1 MGPMGLPSRGST
13 HRPGPTV
20 MWMMVERLHNG
31 RDASEF
37 GAPRR
42 VPRPV
47 LLILVYGIFLVI
59 VGMTAVAQT
68 AMVSADFSTTTLNS
82 TVGADA
88 ALVRLFVT
96 SGLSPDDLGPDGITA
111 ERQATLDER
120 LAYLV
125 QSGQILRVEVRLP
138 DGRVLAADQPSTRG
152 AVAPPSS
159 DFSTAL
165 TGLTATAGIDD
176 VESSEAVGAALPT
189 THVLREYF
197 PLVTDGQVR
206 AVVGVWRDAAPILA
220 TLEAVRRNIILV
232 TVSAGVIAAIVLYF
246 VFRSAQGRITRQTR
260 ALVDALD
267 RDTLTGTL
275 NHGALVDLVAAGIE
289 RARTDEAAIGVAL
302 IDVDNFRLLNETYGH
317 AAGDQALLT
326 VVDVLRRSL
335 PDDVAFGRY
344 GPDEFLV
351 IAPAGSVHT
360 MIDVLE
366 RMRSILVD
374 RSLQF
379 DASERLPLTVSAG
392 VCLFPDH
399 ADSVTALLTV
409 MALTLQEAKAS
420 GGDAV
425 RVAGRTPEA
434 EPETRTF
441 DVFQGL
447 IFAVDTKDRYTK
459 QHSEDVARYG
469 VFLAER
475 LGLAP
480 EVIATIR
487 VAGLLHDIGKIGIP
501 DQILRKPGSLT
512 AEEYAIV
519 KQHVALGDLI
529 VRDLPDVDV
538 IRAGVRHHHERWD
551 GDGYLDRLAGEE
563 IPLVARILAVGDAF
577 SAMTTTRPYRKA
589 LGIDEALR
597 RLEDAA
603 GSQLEERLVA
613 LFVSG
618 IETLEDAPL
627 PGADVQSLRLWTPYR
642 QVA

>member
-1 MGPMGLPSRGST
+1 
-13 HRPGPTV
+13 V
-20 MWMMVERLHNG
+20 
-31 RDASEF
+31 
-37 GAPRR
+37 
-42 VPRPV
+42 
-47 LLILVYGIFLVI
+47 
-59 VGMTAVAQT
+59 
-68 AMVSADFSTTTLNS
+68 TL
-82 TVGADA
+82 
-88 ALVRLFVT
+88 
-96 SGLSPDDLGPDGITA
+96 
-111 ERQATLDER
+111 
-120 LAYLV
+120 
-125 QSGQILRVEVRLP
+125 
-138 DGRVLAADQPSTRG
+138 
-152 AVAPPSS
+152 
-159 DFSTAL
+159 
-165 TGLTATAGIDD
+165 
-176 VESSEAVGAALPT
+176 
-189 THVLREYF
+189 
-197 PLVTDGQVR
+197 
-206 AVVGVWRDAAPILA
+206 
-220 TLEAVRRNIILV
+220 
-232 TVSAGVIAAIVLYF
+232 SAGLIAAIALYL
-246 VFRSAQGRITRQTR
+246 VFRSAQGRITRQTA

-275 NHGALVDLVAAGIE
+275 NHGALVALVATGIE
-289 RARTDEAAIGVAL
+289 RARATDAAIGVAL
-302 IDVDNFRLLNETYGH
+302 IDIDNFRLLNETYGH
-317 AAGDQALLT
+317 DAGNEALLT
-326 VVDVLRRSL
+326 VAGVLRRSL

-351 IAPAGSVHT
+351 VAPAGSVHL

-366 RMRSILVD
+366 RMRAVLVD
-374 RSLQF
+374 HSLQF

-409 MALTLQEAKAS
+409 MALTLQEAKSS

-425 RVAGRTPEA
+425 RVAGRPVES

-475 LGLAP
+475 MGLAP
-480 EVIATIR
+480 ELVATIR
-487 VAGLLHDIGKIGIP
+487 VAGLLHDVGKIGVP
-501 DQILRKPGSLT
+501 DGILRKPGSLT

-529 VRDLPDVDV
+529 VRDLPDVEV

-589 LGIDEALR
+589 LPTDEALR

-603 GSQLEERLVA
+603 GSQLDEWLVT
-613 LFVSG
+613 LFVDG
-618 IETLEDAPL
+618 IETIDGAPL
-627 PGADVQSLRLWTPYR
+627 PGVDVGSLRLWTPYR

>member
-1 MGPMGLPSRGST
+1 M
-13 HRPGPTV
+13 TV
-20 MWMMVERLHNG
+20 V
-31 RDASEF
+31 DASGVQPATTF
-37 GAPRR
+37 GARAR

-59 VGMTAVAQT
+59 VGLTAVAQT
-68 AMVSADFSTTTLNS
+68 AMVSADLSATTLNT

-96 SGLSPDDLGPDGITA
+96 GNLSPDDLGPAGPTP
-111 ERQATLDER
+111 ERQAALEGR
-120 LAYLV
+120 LASLV
-125 QSGQILRVEVRLP
+125 RPGEILRVEVRRP
-138 DGRVLAADQPSTRG
+138 DGRIVAADDPSARG
-152 AVAPPSS
+152 IVGAPSA
-159 DFSTAL
+159 DFMTAL
-165 TGLTATAGIDD
+165 GGQTATAGIADARL
-176 VESSEAVGAALPT
+176 SEAAGTPLATSDV
-189 THVLREYF
+189 VREYF
-197 PLVTDGQVR
+197 PLITDGQVR
-206 AVVGVWRDAAPILA
+206 GVVGVWRDAAPILA
-220 TLEAVRRNIILV
+220 TLDAVRWNVVLV
-232 TVSAGVIAAIVLYF
+232 TLSAGLIAAIVLYL
-246 VFRSAQGRITRQTR
+246 VFRSAQGRITRQTA

-275 NHGALVDLVAAGIE
+275 NHGALVALVATGIE
-289 RARTDEAAIGVAL
+289 RARATDAAIGVAL
-302 IDVDNFRLLNETYGH
+302 IDIDNFRLLNETYGH
-317 AAGDQALLT
+317 DAGNEALLT
-326 VVDVLRRSL
+326 VAGVLRRSL

-351 IAPAGSVHT
+351 VAPAGSVHL

-366 RMRSILVD
+366 RMRAVLVD
-374 RSLQF
+374 HSLQF
-379 DASERLPLTVSAG
+379 EASERLPLTVSAG

-425 RVAGRTPEA
+425 RVAGRPSES
-434 EPETRTF
+434 EPGTRTF

-480 EVIATIR
+480 ELVATIR
-487 VAGLLHDIGKIGIP
+487 VAGLLHDVGKIGVP
-501 DQILRKPGSLT
+501 DGILRKPGSLT

-529 VRDLPDVDV
+529 VRDLPDVEV

-589 LGIDEALR
+589 LATDEALR

-603 GSQLEERLVA
+603 GSQLDERLVT
-613 LFVSG
+613 LFVDG
-618 IETLEDAPL
+618 IETIDGAPM
-627 PGADVQSLRLWTPYR
+627 PGVDVGSLRLWTPYR

>member
-1 MGPMGLPSRGST
+1 M
-13 HRPGPTV
+13 TV
-20 MWMMVERLHNG
+20 VGANG
-31 RDASEF
+31 VQPATTF
-37 GAPRR
+37 GARGR

-59 VGMTAVAQT
+59 VGLTAVAQT
-68 AMVSADFSTTTLNS
+68 AMVSADLSATTLN
-82 TVGADA
+82 TTAGADA

-96 SGLSPDDLGPDGITA
+96 GNLLPDDLGPAGLTPD
-111 ERQATLDER
+111 RQATLER
-120 LAYLV
+120 GLASLV
-125 QSGQILRVEVRLP
+125 RPGEILRVEVRRP
-138 DGRVLAADQPSTRG
+138 DGRILAANDPAARGLVGTPS
-152 AVAPPSS
+152 A

-165 TGLTATAGIDD
+165 GGQTATAGIADTRL
-176 VESSEAVGAALPT
+176 SEAAGTPLT
-189 THVLREYF
+189 TTDVVREYF
-197 PLVTDGQVR
+197 PLITDGQVR
-206 AVVGVWRDAAPILA
+206 GVVGVWRDAAPILA
-220 TLEAVRRNIILV
+220 TLDAVRWNVVLV
-232 TVSAGVIAAIVLYF
+232 TLSAGLIAAIVLYL
-246 VFRSAQGRITRQTR
+246 VFRSAQGRITRQTE

-267 RDTLTGTL
+267 RDALTGTL
-275 NHGALVDLVAAGIE
+275 NHGALVALVATGIE
-289 RARTDEAAIGVAL
+289 RARATDAAIGVAL
-302 IDVDNFRLLNETYGH
+302 IDIDNFRLLNETYGH
-317 AAGDQALLT
+317 DAGNEALLT
-326 VVDVLRRSL
+326 VADVLRRSL

-344 GPDEFLV
+344 GPDEFLLV
-351 IAPAGSVHT
+351 APAGSVHL

-366 RMRSILVD
+366 RMRAVLVD
-374 RSLQF
+374 HSLQF

-399 ADSVTALLTV
+399 AESVTALLTV
-409 MALTLQEAKAS
+409 MALTLQEARSS

-425 RVAGRTPEA
+425 RVAGRPIES
-434 EPETRTF
+434 EPGARTF

-475 LGLAP
+475 LGLAS
-480 EVIATIR
+480 ELVATIR
-487 VAGLLHDIGKIGIP
+487 VAGLLHDVGKIGIP
-501 DQILRKPGSLT
+501 DGILRKPGSLT

-529 VRDLPDVDV
+529 VRDLPDVEL

-551 GDGYLDRLAGEE
+551 GDGYLDRLSGEE

-589 LGIDEALR
+589 LATDEALR

-603 GSQLEERLVA
+603 GSQLDERLVT
-613 LFVSG
+613 LFVDG
-618 IETLEDAPL
+618 IETIDGAPL
-627 PGADVQSLRLWTPYR
+627 PGVDVGSLRLWTPYR